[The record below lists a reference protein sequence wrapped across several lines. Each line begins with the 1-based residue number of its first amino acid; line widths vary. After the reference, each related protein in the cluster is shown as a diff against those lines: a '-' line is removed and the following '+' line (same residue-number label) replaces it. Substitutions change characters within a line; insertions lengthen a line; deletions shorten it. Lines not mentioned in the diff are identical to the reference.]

1 VTNPPRMEV
10 SLGGL
15 RLRNPVLT
23 ASGTC
28 GSGLELA
35 PWADL
40 SVLGGVV
47 GKTVTREPRAGN
59 PPPRTFETP
68 SGMLNSIGL
77 QNPGIDGFLRDV
89 LPEVAAAGYVFI
101 ANVAGDSPGDFAD
114 LARRLEES
122 PHRGALAGLEANLSC
137 PNVAGGL
144 DFSID
149 PVLAAT
155 VVAGIRAATTLPL
168 LAKLSPNVTDVRP
181 LARACEDA
189 GADAVTLVNTY
200 LGAAV
205 DWRRRKPIFSRVVA
219 GLSGAAI
226 KPLALFQVWRA
237 SSAVDIPVVGIGG
250 LHSAEDALEMMAAGA
265 TAVQI
270 GTALFRSPTAAND
283 LLREMER
290 LLAEEG
296 IADVKDLVGTL
307 EPRAGRGP

>member
-1 VTNPPRMEV
+1 MTPRMEV
-10 SLGGL
+10 SLGTL

-23 ASGTC
+23 ASGTA

-40 SVLGGVV
+40 GRIGGVV
-47 GKTVTREPRAGN
+47 GKTVTREPRPGN
-59 PPPRTFETP
+59 PPPRTHETA

-77 QNPGIDGFLRDV
+77 QNPGIDRFVEEV

-101 ANVAGDSPGDFAD
+101 ANVAGESAEDFAA
-114 LARRLEES
+114 LAARLEEAS
-122 PHRGALAGLEANLSC
+122 RVHPIAGIEANLSC

-149 PVLAAT
+149 PALAAR
-155 VVAGIRAATTLPL
+155 VVEAMRKATRLPL

-181 LARACEDA
+181 LAKACEEA

-205 DWRRRKPIFSRVVA
+205 DWRGRRPIFARVMA
-219 GLSGAAI
+219 GLSGPAI

-237 SSAVDIPVVGIGG
+237 ASAVSIPVVGIGG
-250 LHSAEDALEMMAAGA
+250 IQTAEDALEFLCAGA
-265 TAVQI
+265 RAVQV
-270 GTALFRSPTAAND
+270 GTGLFRTPTSAND
-283 LLREMER
+283 VALGMER
-290 LLAEEG
+290 LLAAEG
-296 IADVKDLVGTL
+296 IADVNEIVGTL
-307 EPRAGRGP
+307 RPRAAP